1 MEFSFQTASTHSSV
15 SARLRSLDHAS
26 ELMDNSFI
34 EVSIMYLFKI
44 DIKNYIQIKA
54 ILAKQ
59 FHIQPSEL
67 DNMPVWEYE
76 IFVGEINDM
85 VKEENAKNKAEMDK
99 VGYDKIQKI
108 TNNPNKLG
116 NMSSIGNF
124 KMPDTG
130 SFKMPNM

>member
-1 MEFSFQTASTHSSV
+1 
-15 SARLRSLDHAS
+15 
-26 ELMDNSFI
+26 MDNSFI

-116 NMSSIGNF
+116 NMSNIGNF

>member
-1 MEFSFQTASTHSSV
+1 MN
-15 SARLRSLDHAS
+15 
-26 ELMDNSFI
+26 NSFI

-85 VKEENAKNKAEMDK
+85 VKEERKNDSEQYETVGWVRVQGTNIDYPIIHIKDETYGQPVSDK
-99 VGYDKIQKI
+99 SYAWTDFESGELKKI
-108 TNNPNKLG
+108 NPPHSTLN
-116 NMSSIGNF
+116 
-124 KMPDTG
+124 
-130 SFKMPNM
+130 